1 MVPEHNY
8 SRPSD
13 IDELKE
19 LFPDVEAQQQAKGD
33 VKQVEKAAELRQQHQ
48 EWSPVSSSENVF
60 KLVFEASGVRLALKN
75 DKTVSK

>member
-1 MVPEHNY
+1 M
-8 SRPSD
+8 
-13 IDELKE
+13 
-19 LFPDVEAQQQAKGD
+19 
-33 VKQVEKAAELRQQHQ
+33 KQVEKAAELRQQHQ